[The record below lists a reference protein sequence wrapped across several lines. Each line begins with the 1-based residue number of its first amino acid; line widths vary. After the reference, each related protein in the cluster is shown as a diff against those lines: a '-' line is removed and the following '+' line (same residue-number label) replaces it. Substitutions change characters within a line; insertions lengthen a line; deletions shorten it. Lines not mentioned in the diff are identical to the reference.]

1 MKVLERCTYVTTHE
15 PYHQHTV
22 CTVSSKSTGKGALLI
37 FRCTILTKELLSF
50 SLMLCIKSKMPPKRK
65 KRGTGFS
72 HAEVI
77 TMLDIMEK
85 HLPIGGDEWEAVA
98 REHRETWPDTE
109 RCKDGIKRKC
119 QNLYG
124 RKEPTGDP
132 TCPPSV
138 KKAKSIQYEIR
149 LKSDCDIH
157 EDDPV
162 IEENGTTE
170 NASTSLF
177 GDFTVEREF
186 VDTNNLSTVT
196 NSTISTPDLSVSP
209 FEGATATC
217 SSSTSSSCA
226 KSPMQVLPF
235 QPSTISSPMKQVSR
249 KTSKIRKSEVV
260 SLQEFMQW
268 SMMQKEMERVERD
281 KERREER
288 VRRDAEERRQNE
300 DNRRFQQM
308 FLLAVTGKCQQTDK
322 DHDDKNDNETDI
334 FRV

>member
-1 MKVLERCTYVTTHE
+1 M
-15 PYHQHTV
+15 
-22 CTVSSKSTGKGALLI
+22 
-37 FRCTILTKELLSF
+37 
-50 SLMLCIKSKMPPKRK
+50 
-65 KRGTGFS
+65 
-72 HAEVI
+72 
-77 TMLDIMEK
+77 
-85 HLPIGGDEWEAVA
+85 
-98 REHRETWPDTE
+98 
-109 RCKDGIKRKC
+109 
-119 QNLYG
+119 
-124 RKEPTGDP
+124 
-132 TCPPSV
+132 

-157 EDDPV
+157 EDDPAIEENA

-170 NASTSLF
+170 NESTSLF

-186 VDTNNLSTVT
+186 VNTNNLSTLT
-196 NSTISTPDLSVSP
+196 GSTISGNPDLTVSP

-217 SSSTSSSCA
+217 SSSSSSSHT

-249 KTSKIRKSEVV
+249 KKSKIGKSEDV

-308 FLLAVTGKCQQTDK
+308 FLLAMTGKGQQTDK
-322 DHDDKNDNETDI
+322 DQHDSENETDI
-334 FRV
+334 ARV